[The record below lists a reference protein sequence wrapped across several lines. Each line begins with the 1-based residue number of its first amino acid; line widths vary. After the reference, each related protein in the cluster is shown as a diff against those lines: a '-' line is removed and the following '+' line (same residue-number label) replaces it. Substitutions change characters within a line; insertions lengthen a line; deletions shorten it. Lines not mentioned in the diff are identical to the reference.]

1 MEQAQAEGDQGC
13 LTGVRVLDMS
23 RIVAGPFAA
32 QMLADLGAEVIKLE
46 RVADGDDIRLVGPP
60 WLDGT
65 RREDR
70 QSTYFQAVNRSKR
83 SLTVDFTRPEGRDL
97 VLALIARSDVVIEN
111 FKTGNLARHG
121 LDYAAAAAANP
132 AIIYCSITGFG
143 QTGPLAARPGYDYLI
158 QAMSGLMSI
167 TGHPDGYPGAGPLRV
182 GVPVCDV
189 LAGQNAVAG
198 ILAALL
204 RRQRTGRGQ
213 HIDVSLFDSQ
223 LAGLL
228 NPAAAWLN
236 NHATWPRSGND
247 HPSAVPYGV
256 FRAADGFLM
265 IATFTDREF
274 ARLAGVVGQPDWT
287 RDERFHTTETRLAN
301 RTLLV
306 DLINAILAGHPRTYW
321 IERCAAADVP
331 CGPIQSVGEALDS
344 AHASARGMTVDLPR
358 ADGRQVRVVGSP
370 IKMSETP
377 PVYRNAPPRVGEH
390 SDEVLRDLLGL
401 DASRIAA
408 LRDAGV
414 V

>member
-1 MEQAQAEGDQGC
+1 MAQPLDDAGC
-13 LTGVRVLDMS
+13 LAGVRVLDMS

-32 QMLADLGAEVIKLE
+32 QMLADMGADVIKME
-46 RVADGDDIRLVGPP
+46 RVAEGDDIRLVGPP
-60 WLDGT
+60 WFGDT

-70 QSTYFQAVNRSKR
+70 QSTYFQAVNRGKR

-97 VLALIARSDVVIEN
+97 VLALVGEADVLIEN
-111 FKTGNLARHG
+111 YKTGNLARYG
-121 LDYAAAAAANP
+121 LDYAALAAVNP
-132 AIIYCSITGFG
+132 RLIYCSITGFG
-143 QTGPLAARPGYDYLI
+143 QTGPLATRPGYDYLI

-167 TGHPDGYPGAGPLRV
+167 TGHPDGMPGAGPVRV

-198 ILAALL
+198 ILGALL
-204 RRQRTGRGQ
+204 QRQRTGRGQ

-236 NHATWPRSGND
+236 NGVAWPRSGND

-256 FRAADGFLM
+256 FRAADGYIM

-274 ARLAGVVGQPDWT
+274 GRLASVVGHPEWS
-287 RDERFHTTETRLAN
+287 RDPRFDTTETRLAN
-301 RTLLV
+301 REILVATL
-306 DLINAILAGHPRTYW
+306 NEILSAHPRAYW
-321 IERCAAADVP
+321 IERCAVADVP

-344 AHASARGMTVDLPR
+344 DQATARGMTVSLPR
-358 ADGRQVRVVGSP
+358 SDGRTVRVVGSP
-370 IKMSETP
+370 VKMSDCP
-377 PVYRNAPPRVGEH
+377 PVYRGAPPRVGEH
-390 SDEVLRDLLGL
+390 SDEVLGEVLGL
-401 DASRIAA
+401 SSERIAD
-408 LRDAGV
+408 LRAAGV